1 MATNTFNNAVKIAK
15 YAMDCLENNLTFTK
29 FVNRKYESMFMDG
42 GAKGGDTVNV
52 RIPAK
57 GYAVRHGSAASP
69 QGYTDSY
76 VPITLTQHGAD
87 MQFTTQQL
95 ELNLEDGEA
104 FKQNVLNP
112 LIAPV
117 ANYIDQQGMALA
129 SGIANSVGAPGTLP
143 TTLSPFLDA
152 GATLD
157 ECSVPRDGQWAAIM
171 HPRHQASI
179 LSSTSTYYNPQ
190 SDIAAQYRDGVLGKL
205 IGGFKFS
212 PDQNAPSMTTGNAPG
227 TPLMNG
233 STADGA
239 STINVDGWTSGQAT
253 LNVGDVL
260 TIAGVYAANPVS
272 KLSTGALKQFT
283 VTAQVS
289 DSSGT
294 MASIAITPAIQLS
307 GPNQNVT
314 ALPVDGAA
322 VSVWGSTSNAYGNK
336 STRQSLLFHPDAF
349 GLACVDLP
357 KPASATYCVRVRSPK
372 LNIPIR
378 LIQFYNGSTDQ
389 ELYRLDVLFGWATL
403 RDQFACRVVG

>member
-87 MQFTTQQL
+87 MQFTTAQL

-112 LIAPV
+112 LIAPL

-129 SGIANSVGAPGTLP
+129 SGIANSVGTPGTLP
-143 TTLSPFLDA
+143 TNLDSFLDA
-152 GATLD
+152 GALLD
-157 ECSVPRDGQWAAIM
+157 ESAVPRDGQWAAIM

-190 SDIAAQYRDGVLGKL
+190 SDISAQYRDGVLGKL

-212 PDQNAPSMTTGNAPG
+212 PDQNAPTMTTGTIASATPAVNAAP
-227 TPLMNG
+227 
-233 STADGA
+233 ADGA
-239 STINVDGWTSGQAT
+239 SQVAIKAAT
-253 LNVGDVL
+253 GVSLKVGDVI
-260 TIAGVYAANPVS
+260 TFAGVYAANPVS

-283 VTAQVS
+283 VTQAVS
-289 DSSGT
+289 AAGGNLT
-294 MASIAITPAIQLS
+294 LNIFPAIQLS

-314 ALPVDGAA
+314 ALPQADALMYFWGVSGATTYN
-322 VSVWGSTSNAYGNK
+322 SK
-336 STRQSLLFHPDAF
+336 STRESLLFHPDAF

>member
-57 GYAVRHGSAASP
+57 GYGVRHGSAASP

-87 MQFTTQQL
+87 MQFTTAQL

-129 SGIANSVGAPGTLP
+129 AGIANSVGTPGTRP
-143 TTLSPFLDA
+143 TTLSPFLHA
-152 GATLD
+152 GAILD
-157 ECSVPRDGQWAAIM
+157 ECAVPRDGQWAAIM

-179 LSSTSTYYNPQ
+179 LSSMTNYYNPQ
-190 SDIAAQYRDGVLGKL
+190 SDISAQYREGVLGKL

-212 PDQNAPSMTTGNAPG
+212 PDQNAPSMTTGTLAG
-227 TPLMNG
+227 TPVV
-233 STADGA
+233 SAVPADGA
-239 STINVDGWTSGQAT
+239 SAVAISGASTTS

-260 TIAGVYAANPVS
+260 TFANVYAVNPVS
-272 KLSTGALKQFT
+272 KLSTGDLKQFT

-289 DSSGT
+289 DVSGT
-294 MASIAITPAIQLS
+294 MAAIAITPAIQLS

-314 ALPVDGAA
+314 ALPTNGSA

>member
-52 RIPAK
+52 RIPAL
-57 GYAVRHGSAASP
+57 GYGLRHGSAAAP
-69 QGYTDSY
+69 QGYTDTY
-76 VPITLTQHGAD
+76 KPITLTQHGAD
-87 MQFTTQQL
+87 MQFTTKELQ
-95 ELNLEDGEA
+95 LNLEDGDA

-129 SGIANSVGAPGTLP
+129 SQIANSVGTPGTLP
-143 TTLSPFLDA
+143 SSLSPFLDA

-157 ECSVPRDGQWAAIM
+157 SASVPRDGSWAAVM
-171 HPRHQASI
+171 HPRHQAGI
-179 LSSTSTYYNPQ
+179 LKGTATYYNPQ
-190 SDIAAQYRDGVLGKL
+190 SDISAQYREGVLGKL

-212 PDQNAPSMTTGNAPG
+212 PDQNAPSMTTGTLAG
-227 TPLMNG
+227 TPVV
-233 STADGA
+233 SAVPADGA
-239 STINVDGWTSGQAT
+239 SQVAISGASTTS

-260 TIAGVYAANPVS
+260 TFANVYAVNPVS
-272 KLSTGALKQFT
+272 KLSTGDLKQFT
-283 VTAQVS
+283 VTQAVAASGGALTVS
-289 DSSGT
+289 IS
-294 MASIAITPAIQLS
+294 PALTLS
-307 GPNQNVT
+307 GPNQNVDS
-314 ALPVDGAA
+314 LPQVSAA
-322 VSVWGSTSNAYGNK
+322 VAFWGVTDTSLNAK
-336 STRQSLLFHPDAF
+336 TTRQSLLFHPDAF